1 MPKVQDTAKVET
13 QEQQKQMPPQPQ
25 EQYYPFQ
32 RRGIMEILFTID
44 TALFFIMI
52 FLLILWI
59 GIIFGLAGGGTYY
72 QVGRILYSLG
82 GIFLFFFLLG
92 TSLLNNTINTNI
104 RISIIVLS
112 IVVFIITMTFP

>member
-1 MPKVQDTAKVET
+1 MPKVQDTSKVEQ
-13 QEQQKQMPPQPQ
+13 QEQPKPAPQ
-25 EQYYPFQ
+25 EQYYGYQ
-32 RRGIMEILFTID
+32 RRGIMEILFNLE

-59 GIIFGLAGGGTYY
+59 GIIFGLAGGSLYY

-92 TSLLNNTINTNI
+92 TSIMNNNINI
-104 RISIIVLS
+104 SLRISLVALTIVIL
-112 IVVFIITMTFP
+112 ILTMAFP